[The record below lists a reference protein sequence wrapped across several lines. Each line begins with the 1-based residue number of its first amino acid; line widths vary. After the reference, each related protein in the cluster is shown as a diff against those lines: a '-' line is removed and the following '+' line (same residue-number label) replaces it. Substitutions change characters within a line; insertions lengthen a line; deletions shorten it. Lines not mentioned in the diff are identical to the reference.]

1 VNIIFDNEK
10 SLEVFLDRTRMRQV
24 IFNLI
29 QNAIKYSDKRK
40 EEKFVKIQT
49 STVDQDVIKEIEDNS
64 IGIKEEDKEKV
75 FDKFYRSDTSLTYEI
90 QGTGVGLSIV
100 NDMVELH
107 GGTIQL
113 DTKLGE
119 GSKFTITVPRGVENE

>member
-1 VNIIFDNEK
+1 
-10 SLEVFLDRTRMRQV
+10 MRQV

-49 STVDQDVIKEIEDNS
+49 RTVNQELIIEIEDNS

-100 NDMVELH
+100 KDMVELH

-113 DTKLGE
+113 ETQLGE
-119 GSKFTITVPRGVENE
+119 GSKFIITVPRGVENE